1 MTPSPASILRVVAAL
16 AVCLSASARAAEPGY
31 TFQDDTVDSLDV
43 LRDGRLVA
51 RYMHAHD
58 NSTKERR
65 VETYKP
71 FLHVFDAEGK
81 EPITKGSGGQF
92 PHHRGIFIGWNKM
105 TVNGKKYDRWHM
117 PDGEQV
123 HVRMIAT
130 GTDKNASFTSLVRW
144 SGRGA
149 EQPILE
155 EARTFTFLQP
165 PSGAYACI
173 DAISR
178 VRAVGGDTELDG
190 DPEHSGLQFRPA
202 NEVEHKSTVYFYP
215 VENAQPHK
223 DLDYPWIGETF
234 TLRGKRYSVVYLN
247 HPANP
252 KGGRISAYRDYGR
265 FGVFWKVSL
274 AAGASQEFR
283 ARFIIAE
290 GEMLSAE
297 AIQNAWNEYAGAHD
311 PVPKTTTKPAEAG
324 KSTDA
329 QENGEAK
336 PAEPTKAADAPKPG
350 NQGEAGDAGQK
361 GKPAAAATK
370 EDVENLKVEDVLKKS
385 SAVAIAKAAMNKRA
399 GGGPEQPELK
409 FRPPPPPVLTP
420 QQELA
425 TLKLPPG
432 FHAELV
438 ACEPMI
444 ETPIAMSWDDQAR
457 LYVVEMRGYMLDMDG
472 TGEDQPLGRVSR
484 LEDTNGDGIYDK
496 STVFVD
502 KLVMPRAVMALSDGA
517 LIAEPPNLIFYH
529 DTNGDG
535 IADKS
540 EPVSDKYATRGGQPE
555 HMANSPTWMMD
566 NWIWSSGHSFRYRW
580 QNGVFLTEVTN
591 GFGQW
596 GRTQD
601 DWGRQFFNYNSD
613 FLRCDL
619 VSPAYYTRNPRVTER
634 TAINFQSMKDLTTWP
649 SVPTP
654 GVNRGYDGKTLRDD
668 GTLKST
674 TGTCGAAIYRG
685 DLFPPEFRGNVFI
698 PEPCGLLIKRLILN
712 DDNGVFT
719 AKNAY
724 EGTEFL
730 TSTDERFRPVNCYT
744 GPDGALYVCD
754 IARGLIQHKAFLT
767 YYLAANTEDRK
778 LEAPASLGRIYRI
791 VPDGAK
797 PQAVKLPRDTAAIVP
812 LLTHANGWV
821 RDTAQRVL
829 VERGDASIVPAVKTI
844 ARTGPTTQVRAQALW
859 TLEGLGALTPDA
871 VATALQDA
879 DAKVRIAAIRAADK
893 TLAPELAKLAS
904 DPSAEVRMQ
913 LAYKLSDQ
921 PGTEPALIAL
931 LKQGGSPFLGEAVA
945 TGLFGRELEFLELL
959 SKDADAEKIAA
970 TGIFPT
976 LGNCVMRERRGPRV
990 ARLIELIPTFPTP
1003 VQLALLEGIAGKPP
1017 AKNAQPKPI
1026 KLASAP
1032 AAFATMTESSN
1043 AQTKPLLARIDA
1055 QIAWPGKAGYVEK
1068 APPKPLTKDEQAL
1081 FDRGKALYGAVCAAC
1096 HQPTGAG
1103 LANLAP
1109 PLLESDWLL
1118 GAPDRPIRIVLH
1130 GLTGPINVNGTT
1142 WQLEMP
1148 GLAALTDED
1157 IAGVLTYAR
1166 REWEHDASPVSPTDV
1181 AKIRAS
1187 AADRTKAWTVEELNP
1202 TPPPKPAAAN

>member
-1 MTPSPASILRVVAAL
+1 MTLPTVSIPRFAAAL
-16 AVCLSASARAAEPGY
+16 AMTLFATAHAADNEY
-31 TFQDDTVDSLDV
+31 SFQNHPDESLDV
-43 LRDGRLVA
+43 LRNGRLVA
-51 RYMHAHD
+51 RYMMAHD
-58 NSTKERR
+58 ASTKERR

-81 EPITKGSGGQF
+81 EPITKGAGGEF
-92 PHHRGIFIGWNKM
+92 THHRGIFIGWNKM

-123 HVRMIAT
+123 HERLIAAEP
-130 GTDKNASFTSLVRW
+130 NSFTSIVKW
-144 SGRGA
+144 NGVGA
-149 EQPILE
+149 EPPILQD
-155 EARTFTFLQP
+155 ARTFTFLMP
-165 PSGAYACI
+165 PAGAYACI
-173 DAISR
+173 DVVSR
-178 VRAVGGDTELDG
+178 VKAIGGATELDG

-202 NEVEHKSTVYFYP
+202 NEVERKETVYLYP

-234 TLRGKRYSVVYLN
+234 TLRGKKYSVVYLN

-265 FGVFWKVSL
+265 FGVFWKASL
-274 AAGASQEFR
+274 AAGATQEFR
-283 ARFIIAE
+283 ARFIVAE
-290 GEMLSAE
+290 GAMLPAE
-297 AIQNAWNEYAGAHD
+297 AIQKAWNEYTGAHD

-324 KSTDA
+324 KSSDIKTKDEPKPEEPA
-329 QENGEAK
+329 KAGNQAASGEA
-336 PAEPTKAADAPKPG
+336 AAPK
-350 NQGEAGDAGQK
+350 GDA
-361 GKPAAAATK
+361 
-370 EDVENLKVEDVLKKS
+370 
-385 SAVAIAKAAMNKRA
+385 AVATPTTPPAKKRA

-409 FRPPPPPVLTP
+409 FRPPPPRVLTA
-420 QQELA
+420 QEELA
-425 TLKLPPG
+425 TLKLPAG

-438 ACEPMI
+438 ASEPMI
-444 ETPIAMSWDDQAR
+444 ETPIAMSWDDQGR

-484 LEDTNGDGIYDK
+484 LEDTNGDGVYDK
-496 STVFVD
+496 ATVFAD
-502 KLVMPRAVMALSDGA
+502 KLVMPRAVMALGDGA
-517 LIAEPPNLIFYH
+517 LIAEPPNLTFYH

-535 IADKS
+535 VADKS
-540 EPVSDKYATRGGQPE
+540 EPVSDKFATRNGQPE

-580 QNGVFLTEVTN
+580 QQGVFLTEMTS

-619 VSPAYYTRNPRVTER
+619 VAPAYYARNPRVIDR
-634 TAINFQSMKDLTTWP
+634 TAINYQSMKDLTTWP
-649 SVPTP
+649 AVPTP

-685 DLFPPEFRGNVFI
+685 DLFPEEFRGNVFI

-712 DDNGVFT
+712 DDNGVVT
-719 AKNAY
+719 ARNAY

-778 LEAPASLGRIYRI
+778 LETPVGLGRIYRI

-797 PQAVKLPRDTAAIVP
+797 PQAVKLPRESAAIVP

-829 VERGDASIVPAVKTI
+829 VERGDRSVAPAVKGI
-844 ARTGPTTQVRAQALW
+844 ARTGPTPQVRAQALW
-859 TLEGLGALTPDA
+859 TLEGLGALTPDV
-871 VATALQDA
+871 VAAALKDA
-879 DAKVRIAAIRAADK
+879 EPKVRVAAIRAADK
-893 TLAPELAKLAS
+893 VLALELAKLAS
-904 DPSAEVRMQ
+904 DPSTEVRVQ
-913 LAYKLSDQ
+913 LAYKLSEQ
-921 PGTEPALIAL
+921 PGLEPTLITL
-931 LKQGGSPFLGEAVA
+931 LRQGGSPLLGEAVA
-945 TGLFGRELEFLELL
+945 TGFFGRELEFLELL
-959 SKDADAEKIAA
+959 AKEPDTEKIAA
-970 TGIFPT
+970 TGIFPI
-976 LGNCVMRERRGPRV
+976 LGGCVMRERRAARV
-990 ARLIELIPTFPTP
+990 TRLLDLVATFPAP
-1003 VQLALLEGIAGKPP
+1003 VQLALLEGMAGKPP
-1017 AKNAQPKPI
+1017 AKNAQPKPV
-1026 KLASAP
+1026 KLDAAP
-1032 AAFATMTESSN
+1032 AALAALIE
-1043 AQTKPLLARIDA
+1043 AADPQTKPLLARIDA
-1055 QIAWPGKAGYVEK
+1055 QVAWPGKAGYVEK
-1068 APPKPLTKDEQAL
+1068 APPKPLSKDEQVL
-1081 FDRGKALYGAVCAAC
+1081 FDKGKMLYAAICGAC

-1118 GAPDRPIRIVLH
+1118 GTPERPIRIVLH
-1130 GLTGPINVNGTT
+1130 GVTGPINVNGTT

-1148 GLAALTDED
+1148 GLAALGDED
-1157 IAGVLTYAR
+1157 IASILTYAR
-1166 REWEHDASPVSPTDV
+1166 REWEHTASPIGPAEV
-1181 AKIRAS
+1181 ARVRAAS
-1187 AADRTKAWTVEELNP
+1187 ADRAKAWSAEELNP
-1202 TPPPKPAAAN
+1202 ATSPKTPIAN